1 MSTITKDAEKN
12 IGEVLGNLPD
22 FSNERTV
29 LQHTVESGWYI
40 LVLPPKFHLEVAGV
54 GIEYSW
60 EMSKLMYRWELNDE
74 VPKHLHRNI
83 AASMCP
89 ETILALSRSA
99 AYHAARETTSIA
111 DNISSSRGQ
120 EEAES
125 KENVERMRKTCKAH
139 RNIIGMEPGFL
150 DKQL

>member
-1 MSTITKDAEKN
+1 MSTITKDAQKN

-22 FSNERTV
+22 FSNERTA
-29 LQHTVESGWYI
+29 LQHTVESGWHV

-60 EMSKLMYRWELNDE
+60 GMSKLMYRWELNDE

-83 AASMCP
+83 VASMCP
-89 ETILALSRSA
+89 ETILTLSRSA

-111 DNISSSRGQ
+111 ENISSSRRTGRGR
-120 EEAES
+120 
-125 KENVERMRKTCKAH
+125 V
-139 RNIIGMEPGFL
+139 
-150 DKQL
+150 